1 LATSLAH
8 GPQDTDFHLA
18 AHTDSIVAFTDD
30 TATTAH
36 SYPYPNVSAF
46 TD

>member
-8 GPQDTDFHLA
+8 GPQDADFHFA
-18 AHTDSIVAFTDD
+18 AHTDPIVAFAD

-36 SYPYPNVSAF
+36 SYLHSNVSAF